1 MIRVTFLGTSAACP
15 TVRRNV
21 SAVAVQREGDLM
33 LFDCGE
39 GTQRQMMRY
48 GTGFSLWAVF
58 VTHMHADHFV
68 GVTGMLRTMALQ
80 GRREPLLLACPVSG
94 ARVLDQAV
102 HLGFDRLAFPVE
114 VRGLRP
120 GDRVARDGYEVR
132 AFQVNHGLPALG
144 YALREDDRRGRFDVA
159 RARAL
164 GVPEGPA
171 FGRLHR
177 GEAVEVDGR
186 LVRAEEV
193 VGPSRPGRTVVY
205 TGDTRPARS
214 TVEAAEGADLLIHEC
229 TFAGEDAARARQTGH
244 STAAD
249 AARVARDAGVARL
262 VLTHIS
268 ARYSEH
274 PARLA
279 REARRVF
286 PATVVASDGLTVDVP
301 HRDEA
306 PSPQDDRAGEGAG

>member
-1 MIRVTFLGTSAACP
+1 MLRVTFLGTSAACP

-21 SAVAVQREGDLM
+21 SAISVQREGEIM

-48 GTGFSLWAVF
+48 GTGFSVWAVF

-80 GRREPLLLACPVSG
+80 GRSAPLLLTCPVSG
-94 ARVLDQAV
+94 KRVLEAAV
-102 HLGFDRLAFPVE
+102 HLGFDRLSFPVE
-114 VRGLRP
+114 VRELRP
-120 GDRVARDGYEVR
+120 GDRIAREGYEVR
-132 AFQVNHGLPALG
+132 AFRVNHGMPALG
-144 YALREDDRRGRFDVA
+144 YALREDDRRGRFDVE

-171 FGRLHR
+171 FGLLHR
-177 GEAVEVDGR
+177 GGTVEVDGR
-186 LVRAEEV
+186 RIGPEEV
-193 VGPSRPGRTVVY
+193 VGPDRPGRTVVY
-205 TGDTRPARS
+205 TGDTRPVRS
-214 TVEAAEGADLLIHEC
+214 TVEAASGAELLIHEC
-229 TFAGEDAARARQTGH
+229 TFAAGETGRARQTGH

-262 VLTHIS
+262 ALTHVS
-268 ARYSEH
+268 ARYSEN

-286 PATVVASDGLTVDVP
+286 PATVVASDGLTLEIP
-301 HRDEA
+301 YRDA
-306 PSPQDDRAGEGAG
+306 PTPASSGDRQGDG

>member
-1 MIRVTFLGTSAACP
+1 MGTSAACP

-21 SAVAVQREGDLM
+21 SAISVQREGDLM

-68 GVTGMLRTMALQ
+68 GVTGLLRTMALQ
-80 GRREPLLLACPVSG
+80 GRSAPLTLTCPVSG
-94 ARVLDQAV
+94 RRVLENAV
-102 HLGFDRLAFPVE
+102 HLGFDRLSFPVE
-114 VRGLRP
+114 IRELRP
-120 GDRVARDGYEVR
+120 GDRLARDGYEVR
-132 AFQVNHGLPALG
+132 AFRVSHGRPALG
-144 YALREDDRRGRFDVA
+144 YALHEDARRGRFDVG

-177 GEAVEVDGR
+177 GETVEAGGR
-186 LVRAEEV
+186 RVRPEEV
-193 VGPSRPGRTVVY
+193 VGPDRPGRTVVY
-205 TGDTRPARS
+205 TGDTRPVRS
-214 TVEAAEGADLLIHEC
+214 TVEAAAGAELLIHEC
-229 TFAGEDAARARQTGH
+229 TFAADEAERARRVGH
-244 STAAD
+244 STAPG

-262 VLTHIS
+262 ALTHIS
-268 ARYSEH
+268 ARYSEN
-274 PARLA
+274 PARLE

-286 PATVVASDGLTVDVP
+286 PATVVASDGLTLDVP
-301 HRDEA
+301 HRNAA
-306 PSPQDDRAGEGAG
+306 PGPRACEGTG

>member
-1 MIRVTFLGTSAACP
+1 MMRVTFLGTSAACP

-21 SAVAVQREGDLM
+21 SAIAVQREGDLM

-58 VTHMHADHFV
+58 ITHLHADHFV

-80 GRREPLLLACPVSG
+80 GRNEPLLLTCPVSG
-94 ARVLDQAV
+94 RRVLEDAV
-102 HLGFDRLAFPVE
+102 HLGFDRLSFPVE
-114 VRGLRP
+114 VRELRP
-120 GDRVARDGYEVR
+120 GESVSRDGYEVCAYR
-132 AFQVNHGLPALG
+132 VNHGMPALG
-144 YALREDDRRGRFDVA
+144 YVLREDDRRGRFDVE

-177 GEAVEVDGR
+177 GEVVEVDGR
-186 LVRAEEV
+186 RVRPEEV
-193 VGPSRPGRTVVY
+193 VGPSRRGRTVVY
-205 TGDTRPARS
+205 TGDTRPVRS
-214 TVEAAEGADLLIHEC
+214 TVKAAAGAELLIHES
-229 TFAGEDAARARQTGH
+229 TFSGDASERARATFH
-244 STAAD
+244 STAAG

-262 VLTHIS
+262 ALTHIS
-268 ARYSEH
+268 ARYSEQ

-279 REARRVF
+279 REARRLF
-286 PATVVASDGLTVDVP
+286 PATVVASDGLTLEVP
-301 HRDEA
+301 YRDEPPA
-306 PSPQDDRAGEGAG
+306 PTTGGAGEGAT

>member
-21 SAVAVQREGDLM
+21 SAISVQREGEVM

-80 GRREPLLLACPVSG
+80 GRSEPLLLTCPVSG
-94 ARVLDQAV
+94 RRVLEDAV
-102 HLGFDRLAFPVE
+102 HLGFDRLGFPVQ
-114 VRGLRP
+114 VRELRP
-120 GDRVARDGYEVR
+120 GESVVREGYEVR
-132 AFQVNHGLPALG
+132 AFRVSHGMPALG
-144 YALREDDRRGRFDVA
+144 YALREEDRRGRFDVE
-159 RARAL
+159 RARSM

-171 FGRLHR
+171 FGLLHR
-177 GEAVEVDGR
+177 GETVEVDGR
-186 LVRAEEV
+186 LVRPEEV

-214 TVEAAEGADLLIHEC
+214 TTEAAAGADLLIHEG
-229 TFAGEDAARARQTGH
+229 TFSGKEAARARATGH
-244 STAAD
+244 STAAG

-262 VLTHIS
+262 ALTHIS
-268 ARYSEH
+268 ARYSEN

-286 PATVVASDGLTVDVP
+286 PATVVASDGLTIEVP
-301 HRDEA
+301 HRDA
-306 PSPQDDRAGEGAG
+306 SGPSPAGGEEGVS

>member
-21 SAVAVQREGDLM
+21 SAISVQREGEVM

-48 GTGFSLWAVF
+48 GTGFSIWAVF
-58 VTHMHADHFV
+58 ITHMHADHFV

-80 GRREPLLLACPVSG
+80 GRSEPLLLTCPASG
-94 ARVLDQAV
+94 RRVLEDAV
-102 HLGFDRLAFPVE
+102 HLGFDRLGFPVE
-114 VRGLRP
+114 VRELRP
-120 GDRVARDGYEVR
+120 GERISRDGYEVR
-132 AFQVNHGLPALG
+132 TFRVNHGMPALG
-144 YALREDDRRGRFDVA
+144 YALREDDRRGRFDVE

-171 FGRLHR
+171 FGLLHR
-177 GEAVEVDGR
+177 GQTVEVDGR
-186 LVRAEEV
+186 RVRPEEV
-193 VGPSRPGRTVVY
+193 VGPSRRGRTVVY
-205 TGDTRPARS
+205 TGDTRPVRS
-214 TVEAAEGADLLIHEC
+214 TMEAAAGAELLIHEC
-229 TFAGEDAARARQTGH
+229 TFSGEQAARAHATFH
-244 STAAD
+244 STAAG

-262 VLTHIS
+262 ALTHIS
-268 ARYSEH
+268 ARYSEN

-286 PATVVASDGLTVDVP
+286 ADTVVASDGLTLEVP
-301 HRDEA
+301 YRDDPPA
-306 PSPQDDRAGEGAG
+306 SPPTGAEEGAT

>member
-21 SAVAVQREGDLM
+21 SAVSVQREGELL

-68 GVTGMLRTMALQ
+68 GITGMLRTMALQ
-80 GRREPLLLACPVSG
+80 GRTEPLLLTCPVSG
-94 ARVLDQAV
+94 RRVLEDAV
-102 HLGFDRLAFPVE
+102 HLGFDRLSFPVE
-114 VRGLRP
+114 VREMRP
-120 GDRVARDGYEVR
+120 GDRVSRDGYEVR
-132 AFQVNHGLPALG
+132 AFRVNHGLPALG
-144 YALREDDRRGRFDVA
+144 YALREDDRLGRFDVE

-186 LVRAEEV
+186 RVRPEEV
-193 VGPSRPGRTVVY
+193 VGPDRPGRKVVY
-205 TGDTRPARS
+205 TGDTRPVRS
-214 TVEAAEGADLLIHEC
+214 TVEAATGAELLIHEC
-229 TFAGEDAARARQTGH
+229 TFAGEQAGRARATYH

-249 AARVARDAGVARL
+249 AARVARDAGVVRL
-262 VLTHIS
+262 ALTHIS
-268 ARYSEH
+268 ARYSEN
-274 PARLA
+274 PARLV

-286 PATVVASDGLTVDVP
+286 PETIAAKDGLTLEIP
-301 HRDEA
+301 YRDDPVS
-306 PSPQDDRAGEGAG
+306 PSTGAGEGGG

>member
-21 SAVAVQREGDLM
+21 SAIAVQREGDLM

-80 GRREPLLLACPVSG
+80 GRNEPLLLTCPVSG
-94 ARVLDQAV
+94 RRVLEDAV
-102 HLGFDRLAFPVE
+102 HLGFDRLSFPVE
-114 VRGLRP
+114 VRELRP
-120 GDRVARDGYEVR
+120 GDRVSRNGYEVR
-132 AFQVNHGLPALG
+132 AFRVNHGMPALG
-144 YALREDDRRGRFDVA
+144 YALREDDRRGRFDVE

-171 FGRLHR
+171 FGLLHR

-186 LVRAEEV
+186 RVRPDEV

-205 TGDTRPARS
+205 TGDTRPMRS
-214 TVEAAEGADLLIHEC
+214 TVEAAAGAELLIHEC
-229 TFAGEDAARARQTGH
+229 TFSGEDRARARATFH
-244 STAAD
+244 STAAG
-249 AARVARDAGVARL
+249 AARVARDAGVERL
-262 VLTHIS
+262 ALTHIS
-268 ARYSEH
+268 ARYSEN

-279 REARRVF
+279 REARKVF
-286 PATVVASDGLTVDVP
+286 PATVVASDGLTLEVP
-301 HRDEA
+301 HRDDPPA
-306 PSPQDDRAGEGAG
+306 SRSAGAGEGAA

>member
-21 SAVAVQREGDLM
+21 SGIAVQREGDLM

-58 VTHMHADHFV
+58 ITHMHADHFV

-80 GRREPLLLACPVSG
+80 GRDDPLLLTCPVSG
-94 ARVLDQAV
+94 RRVLEDAV
-102 HLGFDRLAFPVE
+102 HLGFDRLSFPVE
-114 VRGLRP
+114 VRELRP
-120 GDRVARDGYEVR
+120 GDCVARDGYEVR
-132 AFQVNHGLPALG
+132 AFRVNHGMPALG
-144 YALREDDRRGRFDVA
+144 YALREDDRRGRFDVD

-186 LVRAEEV
+186 VVRPEEV
-193 VGPSRPGRTVVY
+193 VGPSRAGRTVVY
-205 TGDTRPARS
+205 TGDTRPVRS
-214 TVEAAEGADLLIHEC
+214 TVEAAAGADLLVHEC
-229 TFAGEDAARARQTGH
+229 TFAGEDRARARATFH
-244 STAAD
+244 STAAG
-249 AARVARDAGVARL
+249 AARVARDAGVTRL
-262 VLTHIS
+262 ALTHIS
-268 ARYSEH
+268 ARYSEQ
-274 PARLA
+274 PARLE

-286 PATVVASDGLTVDVP
+286 PATEVARDGLTLDVP
-301 HRDEA
+301 YRDDPPAAPPAGGGEEA
-306 PSPQDDRAGEGAG
+306 T

>member
-21 SAVAVQREGDLM
+21 SAVSVQREGELL

-68 GVTGMLRTMALQ
+68 GITGMLRTMALQ
-80 GRREPLLLACPVSG
+80 GRTEPLLLTCPVSG
-94 ARVLDQAV
+94 RRVLEDAV
-102 HLGFDRLAFPVE
+102 HLGFDRLSFPVE
-114 VRGLRP
+114 VREMRP
-120 GDRVARDGYEVR
+120 GDRVSRDGYEVR
-132 AFQVNHGLPALG
+132 AFRVNHGLPALG
-144 YALREDDRRGRFDVA
+144 YALREDDRLGRFDVE

-186 LVRAEEV
+186 RVRPEEV
-193 VGPSRPGRTVVY
+193 VGPDRPGRKVVY
-205 TGDTRPARS
+205 TGDTRPVRS
-214 TVEAAEGADLLIHEC
+214 TVEAAAGAELLIHEC
-229 TFAGEDAARARQTGH
+229 TFAGEQAARARATYH

-249 AARVARDAGVARL
+249 AARVARDAGVVRL
-262 VLTHIS
+262 ALTHIS
-268 ARYSEH
+268 ARYSEN
-274 PARLA
+274 PARLV

-286 PATVVASDGLTVDVP
+286 PETVAAKDGLTLEIP
-301 HRDEA
+301 YRDDPVS
-306 PSPQDDRAGEGAG
+306 PSTGAGEGGG